1 MTATFPPCDP
11 DFDALFSDIH
21 RWTPMPISSL
31 YLLCPLS
38 IALEQIPP
46 AKHLILCNQQQS
58 SAGTHL
64 ITAPEIERLCWERGS
79 GMFCSFSCLVWDKAA
94 LLRDL
99 HSSAR
104 GQCIR
109 PDKFTYTVG
118 WGAGDGG
125 WVGGGGGDAA
135 VRPINSE
142 AADRGTPLPHR
153 LNDSHGR
160 QTRERSKEGREPVRS
175 RGGSK
180 GALLVLLKRNS
191 PPVQLSP
198 IWDFDWQCRK
208 QYAGL
213 TPKAI

>member
-1 MTATFPPCDP
+1 MHFFLTFTGGLGWNPNQKK
-11 DFDALFSDIH
+11 AH
-21 RWTPMPISSL
+21 PMPISPL
-31 YLLCPLS
+31 YLLRPLS

-99 HSSAR
+99 HSGAC

-142 AADRGTPLPHR
+142 AADRGTPLPHG

-160 QTRERSKEGREPVRS
+160 QTKERSKEGRETVRS